1 MRIPKRYGEARSDN
15 CPFCDRQSITQN
27 EQGIPVCKQH
37 QNSILNEMKCLCGE
51 FLETCTGKFG
61 LYFRCIKC
69 GNINKKKVFEINPNR
84 EYKEISSETKREYS
98 TELRKETFS
107 ELKRENLQTTN
118 SSFQKKTEPKERK
131 EIIIRSDDPFY
142 FS

>member
-15 CPFCDRQSITQN
+15 CPFCERQSITQN

-61 LYFRCIKC
+61 LYFRCVKC

-84 EYKEISSETKREYS
+84 EYKEAPFKSETIFS
-98 TELRKETFS
+98 TELK
-107 ELKRENLQTTN
+107 KENLQKST
-118 SSFQKKTEPKERK
+118 SSLFQKRSEPKERK